1 MRPIKIVETII
12 EIPFEKDGKVVETL
26 YFDKSDDAMQ
36 KLLKQGEKVTSSA
49 KLAEIDGHDQ
59 VEKTRA
65 VLKEAYNDI
74 FGEGSFDKIYK
85 INPSVAILTNYLVEI
100 MNGIFAEMMESMTTQ
115 TLSNYLKSGA
125 KDASDTKPNR

>member
-1 MRPIKIVETII
+1 MRPIKIVENVI

-36 KLLKQGEKVTSSA
+36 RMLKQGEKVTSSA
-49 KLAEIDGHDQ
+49 KIADTEDQ
-59 VEKTRA
+59 DQIERTRV
-65 VLKEAYNDI
+65 VLKEAYDDI

-85 INPSVAILTNYLVEI
+85 INPSVAIMTNYLVEI